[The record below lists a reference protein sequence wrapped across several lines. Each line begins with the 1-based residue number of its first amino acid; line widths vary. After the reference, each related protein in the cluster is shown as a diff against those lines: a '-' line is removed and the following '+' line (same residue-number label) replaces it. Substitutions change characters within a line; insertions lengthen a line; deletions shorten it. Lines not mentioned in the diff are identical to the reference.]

1 MTDAQPGGVVIDFPT
16 PPGTHLH
23 NSHGKGKQ
31 MPFGLQTKSLAVGL
45 VLGAL
50 IVPRVVAYVG
60 SKSAK

>member
-1 MTDAQPGGVVIDFPT
+1 
-16 PPGTHLH
+16 
-23 NSHGKGKQ
+23 